1 MNLQEAP
8 ASPTKKSEK
17 RAANENNQSPKKM
30 KDAKLNKKFNRK
42 KASLK
47 GRYKSSKIKKTKF

>member
-30 KDAKLNKKFNRK
+30 KDAKLNKKFNR
-42 KASLK
+42 ASPSP
-47 GRYKSSKIKKTKF
+47 KSKQR